1 MVSAILWILI
11 GMYLPNT
18 GVATLLDPF
27 YDAHPDVSRL
37 VMFIGVILI
46 SVLALILFKRW
57 FSPEYEGSMN
67 TKGLAYGFKIILPIV
82 VFIAV
87 YKAFKVAVGHSF
99 ASAFGVV
106 FGVIFT
112 LSGNIWPCI
121 FLHSLYD
128 TLAFS
133 STSADAKPDMAVYF
147 EVAVYCIF
155 MILYLILLYGK
166 REKASALW
174 NRKWNADSLSHS
186 PAADGCEP

>member
-1 MVSAILWILI
+1 MTNLLTEKKHVLADRLPMVSAILWILI

-37 VMFIGVILI
+37 VMFI
-46 SVLALILFKRW
+46 
-57 FSPEYEGSMN
+57 
-67 TKGLAYGFKIILPIV
+67 
-82 VFIAV
+82 
-87 YKAFKVAVGHSF
+87 
-99 ASAFGVV
+99 
-106 FGVIFT
+106 GVIFT